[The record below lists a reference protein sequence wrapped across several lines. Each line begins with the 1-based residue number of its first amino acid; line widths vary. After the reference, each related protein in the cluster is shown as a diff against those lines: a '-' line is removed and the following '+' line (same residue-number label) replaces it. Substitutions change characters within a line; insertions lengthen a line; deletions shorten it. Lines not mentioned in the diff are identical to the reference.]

1 MKLSVQSAQRGGY
14 DMSAHE
20 LKSGPLE
27 YRSSQGRMNILG
39 FWIFLAAEIVL
50 FSTLF
55 ATYAVLFGRT
65 ANAPTPGELFEPSTV
80 LVMTFLLLISS
91 FTCGIA
97 VHEMRRG
104 SVKGLITWLIITLVL
119 GLGFLGFEIYEF
131 IHYTHEGVT
140 LQSSAYWSSFF
151 ILTGTHGLHVTLGI
165 GWAILLLIQLAKR
178 GLTPVTSR
186 KVFIISLYWHFLD
199 VIWIFIFT
207 SVYLIGMVV

>member
-1 MKLSVQSAQRGGY
+1 
-14 DMSAHE
+14 MSAHE

-27 YRSSQGRMNILG
+27 YRTQEGRMSILG
-39 FWIFLAAEIVL
+39 FWIFLAAEVVL

-55 ATYAVLFGRT
+55 ATYAVLYGRT
-65 ANAPTPGELFEPSTV
+65 ADAPVPGELFEPGIV
-80 LVMTFLLLISS
+80 LVMTFLLLTSS

-97 VHEMRRG
+97 IHHMRRG
-104 SVKGLITWLIITLVL
+104 SVKGLMTWLIITLIL

-131 IHYTHEGVT
+131 VHYSHEGAT
-140 LQSSAYWSSFF
+140 LQSSAFWSAFYT
-151 ILTGTHGLHVTLGI
+151 LAGTHGVHVTLGI
-165 GWAILLLIQLAKR
+165 GWAVLLLIQLAKR
-178 GLTPVTSR
+178 GLTTVTSR